1 MTPSDA
7 PTIGEVRYRLEDHDR
22 RLAKVEAEADDIA
35 VMKVKID
42 LLAERVRVM
51 TAALWSV
58 AGALVLVAVSVILK
72 SGGFG

>member
-1 MTPSDA
+1 MTPSGA

>member
-1 MTPSDA
+1 
-7 PTIGEVRYRLEDHDR
+7 
-22 RLAKVEAEADDIA
+22 

-42 LLAERVRVM
+42 LLTERVRVM

>member
-1 MTPSDA
+1 MTPSGA

-22 RLAKVEAEADDIA
+22 RLSKVEAEADDIA

>member
-1 MTPSDA
+1 MTPSGA

-42 LLAERVRVM
+42 LLTERVRVM

>member
-1 MTPSDA
+1 
-7 PTIGEVRYRLEDHDR
+7 
-22 RLAKVEAEADDIA
+22 

>member
-42 LLAERVRVM
+42 LLTERVRVM

>member
-1 MTPSDA
+1 MTAPDA